1 MNDDKPAVTRPFISF
16 LTDFGERATAPGVC
30 RGVMWG
36 ICPEARILDLSH
48 SVTAFSIREGAFLL
62 WSTIGYLPVGVH
74 VAVVDPGVGT
84 SRRPIVIRAQRG
96 DLLVGPDNGLLRPAA
111 ARLGGVAEARL
122 AANRGLWLEETSAN
136 FHGRDIFSPVAAHL
150 ASGVALEEVGPLLAT
165 ETLVDLELPA
175 ATIRDGRLET
185 AVVFIDRFGNCRL
198 AGDQPDLTTA
208 VGEMAAG
215 QRLALDFARAHHEV
229 VWSPTFGLVDPGQ
242 ALLYR
247 DGDTAGLALAINQ
260 GSAAEHFGLQLG
272 DLVRIETA

>member
-1 MNDDKPAVTRPFISF
+1 MTRPFISF

-62 WSTIGYLPVGVH
+62 WSTISYLPVGVH

-84 SRRPIVIRAQRG
+84 ARRPVVMRAQRG
-96 DLLVGPDNGLLRPAA
+96 DLLVGPDNGIWRPAA
-111 ARLGGVAEARL
+111 EALGSITEAREL
-122 AANRGLWLEETSAN
+122 SNRDLWLPDTSAN

-150 ASGVALEEVGPLLAT
+150 ANGVRLNEVGP
-165 ETLVDLELPA
+165 EVDVESLVNLELPT
-175 ATIRDGRLET
+175 ATAQHGRLDT

-198 AGDQPDLTTA
+198 AGDLPDLSQAIGEVSAGRPLA
-208 VGEMAAG
+208 VDFGG
-215 QRLALDFARAHHEV
+215 QCHQL
-229 VWSPTFGLVDPGQ
+229 VWSPTFGLVDPGD

-247 DGDTAGLALAINQ
+247 DGDTAGLALAVNQ
-260 GSAAEHFGLQLG
+260 GSAAERFGLALG
-272 DLVRIETA
+272 DLVRIESA